1 MGMPDLTRPAPT
13 RRQLLRASGAAGL
26 ALTGLLAG
34 CGTGEADS
42 GGGQTIKVALGWIKN
57 VEFAGYWIAA
67 DRGYY
72 ADEGLTVEFQAGGPN
87 APDPT
92 QSVATGNAHIGIHPN
107 LQTVVQAI
115 AKGNDF
121 KLVGTQFQTGPGGM
135 LSLASDPV
143 RTPADLVGKK
153 ILGQQGTQP
162 TIDAA
167 LKVAGLPKDYT
178 FVPVGFDPAPLVE
191 KKGAVYTCFVT
202 SQPITLEQKYGMKE
216 GTDYVSVTTSDLG
229 IPGYACLVFTGNSFL
244 DKHRKAVEGFLRA
257 SVRGWQDNARDPEIA
272 ARLAVEKYGVDLGL
286 DLKQQIRENELQT
299 PLTRSALTESSGLF
313 RIDTEL
319 LGGKMYEALRASG
332 VQRLPDASEIVDQ
345 TVLDA
350 VFKGK
355 SAV

>member
-1 MGMPDLTRPAPT
+1 MPDIARSVPT
-13 RRQLLRASGAAGL
+13 RRQLLRVSGAAGL
-26 ALTGLLAG
+26 ALAGLLAG
-34 CGTGEADS
+34 CGRREEES
-42 GGGQTIKVALGWIKN
+42 GGGSEKVKVALGWIKN

-67 DRGYY
+67 NRGYY

-92 QSVATGNAHIGIHPN
+92 QSVASGNAHIGIHPN

-121 KLVGTQFQTGPGGM
+121 KLLGTQFQTGPGGM

-143 RTPADLVGKK
+143 LSAADLVGRK

-191 KKGAVYTCFVT
+191 KKGSAYTCFVT
-202 SQPITLEQKYGMKE
+202 SQPIALEQKYGMRE
-216 GTDYVSVTTSDLG
+216 GTDYVSVTTQDLG
-229 IPGYACLVFTGNSFL
+229 IPGYACLVFARSSL
-244 DKHRKAVEGFLRA
+244 LAKRRKAVEGFLRA
-257 SVRGWQDNARDPEIA
+257 SVRGWQDNAEDPEVA
-272 ARLAVEKYGVDLGL
+272 ARLAVEKYGIDLGL
-286 DLKQQIRENELQT
+286 DLKQQTRENELQT
-299 PLTRSALTESSGLF
+299 PLTRSALTKSRGLF
-313 RIDTEL
+313 RIDTDL

-332 VQRLPDASEIVDQ
+332 VQSLPAASEIVDQ

-355 SAV
+355 STV